1 MNKRKTVKEG
11 RNTEGIREGRRGEK
25 AEDTRSKRKN
35 KVKKKKRKLKQ
46 TILENT
52 VCAQHNTFGPSAPLK
67 IVEIFNFPMLNL
79 RF

>member
-35 KVKKKKRKLKQ
+35 KVKKKK
-46 TILENT
+46 
-52 VCAQHNTFGPSAPLK
+52 GS
-67 IVEIFNFPMLNL
+67 
-79 RF
+79 